1 LSKRGRPRDFHY
13 SSIVNAAMNTFW
25 AKGYEACSTQ
35 DLCSDTGL
43 GKGSLYNTFGSKHEL
58 YKLALERYH
67 ETGISEQKGILEKP
81 GSVKERLKDFLE
93 WALDE
98 DFDEHRS
105 QKGCL
110 LINAGLERA
119 KEDPMVEEIVSKH
132 VELLIQTMENV
143 MEEGLRT
150 GEISK
155 KCSAVDLASLFLSSY
170 YGFRV
175 LNTSTQNR
183 RLAEQIMNGTME
195 SIFGA

>member
-1 LSKRGRPRDFHY
+1 MSKRGRPRDFDY
-13 SSIVNAAMNTFW
+13 SSIVDVAMKTFW
-25 AKGYEACSTQ
+25 TKGYEGCSTQ

-58 YKLALERYH
+58 YTQVLERYH
-67 ETGISEQKGILEKP
+67 EIGIREQKAILESSI
-81 GSVKERLKDFLE
+81 SVKERLRNFLK
-93 WALDE
+93 WALEE
-98 DFDEHRS
+98 DFEHTD

-119 KEDPMVEEIVSKH
+119 KDDPMVEEIVSKH
-132 VELLIQTMENV
+132 VELLIQAIEKV

-155 KCSAVDLASLFLSSY
+155 KQSAVDLASLFLSSY

-183 RLAEQIMNGTME
+183 TLAEQIMNGTID

>member
-1 LSKRGRPRDFHY
+1 MNKRGRPREFDY
-13 SSIVNAAMNTFW
+13 SSIVDVAMKTFW
-25 AKGYEACSTQ
+25 IRGYEGCSTQ

-58 YKLALERYH
+58 YKQVLERYH
-67 ETGISEQKGILEKP
+67 EIGIREQMKLLNTPIP
-81 GSVKERLKDFLE
+81 VKERLRNFFE
-93 WALDE
+93 WALKE
-98 DFDEHRS
+98 DFENID

-110 LINAGLERA
+110 LINASVERA
-119 KEDPMVEEIVSKH
+119 NNDLMVQEIFSRH
-132 VELLIQTMENV
+132 VELLKQAIEKV

-155 KCSAVDLASLFLSSY
+155 KQSAADLASLILSSY

-175 LNTSTQNR
+175 LNVSMQNR
-183 RLAEQIMNGTME
+183 ILAEQVIKGTME

>member
-1 LSKRGRPRDFHY
+1 MNKRGRPREFDH
-13 SSIVNAAMNTFW
+13 SSIVDVAMKTFW
-25 AKGYEACSTQ
+25 TRGYEGCSTQ

-58 YKLALERYH
+58 YKQVLERYH
-67 ETGISEQKGILEKP
+67 ENGIREQKKLLNAPIP
-81 GSVKERLKDFLE
+81 VKERLNNFFE
-93 WALDE
+93 WALKE
-98 DFDEHRS
+98 DFENID

-110 LINAGLERA
+110 LINASVERA
-119 KEDPMVEEIVSKH
+119 NNDLMVQEVFSRH
-132 VELLIQTMENV
+132 VELLKQAIEKV

-155 KCSAVDLASLFLSSY
+155 NLSTEELASLFLSSY

-175 LNTSTQNR
+175 LNVSMQNR
-183 RLAEQIMNGTME
+183 TLAEQVIKGTME